1 MPPAQKIT
9 KDAIKEEAFRIV
21 QMNGADALNARLLA
35 KNLGCSTQPIFSSY
49 PNMEALYEDVI
60 KKAEELYNIYLSEG
74 LRSVNALKG
83 VGHYYISFAQ
93 EEPYLFKALFIDDS
107 RGELHGVLDGDESYR
122 KIIRSIEHN
131 TGLPVEKCERLYF
144 EYWIFTHGIATM
156 TATGMLNFTEKQA
169 SGVLDDA
176 YIGLWQKH
184 SGMAEPE
191 NPYKYSI

>member
-9 KDAIKEEAFRIV
+9 KEAIREEAFRIV

-35 KNLGCSTQPIFSSY
+35 KNLNCSTQPIFSSY
-49 PNMEALYEDVI
+49 PNMEALYADVMA
-60 KKAEELYNIYLSEG
+60 KAEELYNIYLAEG

-83 VGHYYISFAQ
+83 VGHYYIAFAQ
-93 EEPYLFKALFIDDS
+93 EEPELFKAMFIDDR
-107 RGELHGVLDGDESYR
+107 RGKLHAVLDGDESYR

-131 TGLPVEKCERLYF
+131 TGLPIEKCERLYF
-144 EYWIFTHGIATM
+144 EYWIFTHGIGVM

-169 SGVLDDA
+169 SSVLEDA

-184 SGMAEPE
+184 SGMEEPE
-191 NPYKYSI
+191 NPYKYN